1 MVENAASAP
10 PPAPPASGSALGPR
24 IASALVMVPVALA
37 IVWYGGPW
45 ISGLAALAAA
55 IMAWE
60 WGRLVGRSTG
70 LLDGLLLAG
79 IAALAVLVGAFVA
92 SWLGLLVGLGG
103 ILLQQRLAAARN
115 EVPIWTAVGLA
126 WIIGPCIG
134 FVWLRADSAD
144 GTATVYWLLATVWAI
159 DTAAY
164 VAGKTI
170 GGPKLAPRISPKK
183 TWSGLIGGVVA
194 ATAVGLAAALIVGS
208 DRSWQVALLS
218 GALAIVE
225 QIGDMAESFAKR
237 RFGAKDSSNLIPG
250 HGGLLDR
257 LDGMLAV
264 VVAVVILSLVTGGSV
279 LTWR

>member
-1 MVENAASAP
+1 MVENAVSAP
-10 PPAPPASGSALGPR
+10 PPAPPASGSALGAR

-45 ISGLAALAAA
+45 IVGLAALAAA
-55 IMAWE
+55 LMAWE

-70 LLDGLLLAG
+70 LVDGFLLAA
-79 IAALAVLVGAFVA
+79 IAVVSVLSAAYAAAWV
-92 SWLGLLVGLGG
+92 GLLVGAAG
-103 ILLQQRLAAARN
+103 ILLQQRLAASRN
-115 EVPIWTAVGLA
+115 LAPIWTAAGLA
-126 WIIGPCIG
+126 WIIGACIG
-134 FVWLRADSAD
+134 FVWLRGDPAW
-144 GTATVYWLLATVWAI
+144 GMATVFWLLAVVWAI

-164 VAGKTI
+164 IAGKTI

-183 TWSGLIGGVVA
+183 TWAGLIGGVA
-194 ATAVGLAAALIVGS
+194 AAIVVGLVTALIVGS
-208 DRSWQVALLS
+208 DKIWQIALLS

-237 RFGAKDSSNLIPG
+237 RFGVKDSGNLIPG

-264 VVAVVILSLVTGGSV
+264 VVAVVVLSLVTGGSV

>member
-10 PPAPPASGSALGPR
+10 PPAPPASGSALGAR

-45 ISGLAALAAA
+45 IAGLAALAAA
-55 IMAWE
+55 VMAWE
-60 WGRLVGRSTG
+60 WGRLVGRAST
-70 LLDGLLLAG
+70 LTDSLLLAG
-79 IAALAVLVGAFVA
+79 IAALPVLLGAYVTPWF
-92 SWLGLLVGLGG
+92 GLLVGLAG
-103 ILLQQRLAAARN
+103 ILLLHRLAGSRNAA
-115 EVPIWTAVGLA
+115 PIWTAAGLA

-134 FVWLRADSAD
+134 FVWLRSEPA
-144 GTATVYWLLATVWAI
+144 GTATLFWLLAVVWAI

-164 VAGKTI
+164 IAGKTI

-183 TWSGLIGGVVA
+183 TWAGLIGGLLA
-194 ATAVGLAAALIVGS
+194 AILVGLAAALIVGS
-208 DRSWQVALLS
+208 DKIWQVALLS

-237 RFGAKDSSNLIPG
+237 RFGVKDSGNLIPG

>member
-24 IASALVMVPVALA
+24 IASALVMIPVALA
-37 IVWYGGPW
+37 VVWYGAPW
-45 ISGLAALAAA
+45 SSGLAALAAA
-55 IMAWE
+55 LMAWE
-60 WGRLVGRSTG
+60 WGRMVGRSPG

-79 IAALAVLVGAFVA
+79 IAALSVLAGAYVA
-92 SWLGLLVGLGG
+92 AWVGLLVGLLG
-103 ILLQQRLAAARN
+103 ILLQHRLAGDRNAA
-115 EVPIWTAVGLA
+115 PLWTAIGLG
-126 WIIGPCIG
+126 WIIAPCIG
-134 FVWLRADSAD
+134 FVWLRDDPANGA
-144 GTATVYWLLATVWAI
+144 ATVFWLLAVVWAI

-183 TWSGLIGGVVA
+183 TWAGLIGGVLA
-194 ATAVGLAAALIVGS
+194 AILVGLVTALVVGS
-208 DRSWQVALLS
+208 DRVWSIGLLS

-237 RFGAKDSSNLIPG
+237 RFGAKDSGNLIPG

-264 VVAVVILSLVTGGSV
+264 VLAVVILSLVTGGSV

>member
-10 PPAPPASGSALGPR
+10 PPAPPASGSALGAR

-37 IVWYGGPW
+37 VVWYGGPW
-45 ISGLAALAAA
+45 IAGLAALAAA
-55 IMAWE
+55 VMAWE

-70 LLDGLLLAG
+70 PTDGLLLAG
-79 IAALAVLVGAFVA
+79 IAAISVLLGAYIAIWF
-92 SWLGLLVGLGG
+92 GLLVGLAG
-103 ILLQQRLAAARN
+103 ILLQHRLGGTRNAA
-115 EVPIWTAVGLA
+115 PIWTAAGLA

-134 FVWLRADSAD
+134 FVWLRSEPA
-144 GTATVYWLLATVWAI
+144 GTATIFWLLAVVWAI

-164 VAGKTI
+164 IAGKTI

-183 TWSGLIGGVVA
+183 TWAGLIGGLLA
-194 ATAVGLAAALIVGS
+194 AILVGLAAALIVGS
-208 DRSWQVALLS
+208 DKIWQIALLS

-237 RFGAKDSSNLIPG
+237 RFGVKDSGNLIPG

>member
-10 PPAPPASGSALGPR
+10 PPAPPASGSALGAR

-45 ISGLAALAAA
+45 IAGLAALAAA
-55 IMAWE
+55 VMAWE
-60 WGRLVGRSTG
+60 WSRLVGRASSLT
-70 LLDGLLLAG
+70 DSLLLAG
-79 IAALAVLVGAFVA
+79 IAAIPVLLGAYIAIWF
-92 SWLGLLVGLGG
+92 GLLVGLAG
-103 ILLQQRLAAARN
+103 ILLQHRLAGSRNAA
-115 EVPIWTAVGLA
+115 PIWTAAGLA

-134 FVWLRADSAD
+134 FVWLRSEPA
-144 GTATVYWLLATVWAI
+144 GTATMFWLLAVVWAI

-164 VAGKTI
+164 IAGKTI

-183 TWSGLIGGVVA
+183 TWAGLIGGLLA
-194 ATAVGLAAALIVGS
+194 AILVGLAAALIVGS
-208 DRSWQVALLS
+208 DKIWQIALLS
-218 GALAIVE
+218 DALAIVE

-237 RFGAKDSSNLIPG
+237 RFGAKDSGSLIPG

>member
-10 PPAPPASGSALGPR
+10 PPAPPASGSALGAR
-24 IASALVMVPVALA
+24 IASALVMVPVALV

-45 ISGLAALAAA
+45 IAGLAALASAL
-55 IMAWE
+55 MAWE
-60 WGRLVGRSTG
+60 WGRLVGRSSG
-70 LLDGLLLAG
+70 LTDGLLLAG
-79 IAALAVLVGAFVA
+79 IAAIPVLVGAYTA
-92 SWLGLLVGLGG
+92 TWLGLLVGIAG
-103 ILLQQRLAAARN
+103 ILVQQRLAGARN
-115 EVPIWTAVGLA
+115 AAPVWTAAGLA

-134 FVWLRADSAD
+134 FIWLRADPVA
-144 GTATVYWLLATVWAI
+144 GRATVFWLLAVVWAI

-164 VAGKTI
+164 IAGKTI

-183 TWSGLIGGVVA
+183 TWAGLIGGVLA
-194 ATAVGLAAALIVGS
+194 AIIVGLVTALIMVP
-208 DRSWQVALLS
+208 DRIWQIALLS

-225 QIGDMAESFAKR
+225 QIGDMAESLAKR
-237 RFGAKDSSNLIPG
+237 RFGVKDSGSLIPG

-264 VVAVVILSLVTGGSV
+264 VIAVAILSLVTGGSV

>member
-24 IASALVMVPVALA
+24 IASALVMIPVALVV
-37 IVWYGGPW
+37 VWYGAPW
-45 ISGLAALAAA
+45 SSGFTALAAA
-55 IMAWE
+55 VMAWE
-60 WGRLVGRSTG
+60 WGRMVGRAPG
-70 LLDGLLLAG
+70 LADGLLLAA
-79 IAALAVLVGAFVA
+79 IAAISVLVGAFLA
-92 SWLGLLVGLGG
+92 PWLGLLAGLLG
-103 ILLQQRLAAARN
+103 ILLQHRLAGARN
-115 EVPIWTAVGLA
+115 AAPAWTAVGLA
-126 WIIGPCIG
+126 WIIAPCIG
-134 FVWLRADSAD
+134 FVWLRADPVEGA
-144 GTATVYWLLATVWAI
+144 ATVFWLLAVVWAI

-164 VAGKTI
+164 VAGRTI

-183 TWSGLIGGVVA
+183 TWAGLIGGILA
-194 ATAVGLAAALIVGS
+194 ATLVGLAAALIVGS
-208 DRSWQVALLS
+208 DRIGQIALLS

-237 RFGAKDSSNLIPG
+237 RFGAKDSGNLIPG

-264 VVAVVILSLVTGGSV
+264 VLAVVILSLVTGGSV

>member
-10 PPAPPASGSALGPR
+10 PPAPPASGSALGAR

-45 ISGLAALAAA
+45 IAGLAALAAA
-55 IMAWE
+55 VMAWE
-60 WGRLVGRSTG
+60 WSRLVGRASSLT
-70 LLDGLLLAG
+70 DSLLLAG
-79 IAALAVLVGAFVA
+79 IAAIPVLLGAYIAIWF
-92 SWLGLLVGLGG
+92 GLLVGLAG
-103 ILLQQRLAAARN
+103 ILLQHRLAGSRNAA
-115 EVPIWTAVGLA
+115 PIWTAAVLA

-134 FVWLRADSAD
+134 FVWLRSEPA
-144 GTATVYWLLATVWAI
+144 GTATMFWLLAVVWAI

-164 VAGKTI
+164 IAGKTI

-183 TWSGLIGGVVA
+183 TWAGLIGGLLA
-194 ATAVGLAAALIVGS
+194 AILVGLAAALIVGS
-208 DRSWQVALLS
+208 DKIWQIALLS

-237 RFGAKDSSNLIPG
+237 RFGAKDSGSLIPG

>member
-10 PPAPPASGSALGPR
+10 PPAPPASGSALGAR

-45 ISGLAALAAA
+45 ISSLAALSAA

-60 WGRLVGRSTG
+60 WGRLVGRSTRVV
-70 LLDGLLLAG
+70 DDLLLAG
-79 IAALAVLVGAFVA
+79 MAAVSVLAGAYLA
-92 SWLGLLVGLGG
+92 PWLGLLVGVAG
-103 ILLQQRLAAARN
+103 ILLLQRLAGVRNAA
-115 EVPIWTAVGLA
+115 PIWTAAGLA

-134 FVWLRADSAD
+134 FVWLRADPTEGPA
-144 GTATVYWLLATVWAI
+144 TAFWLLAVVWAI

-170 GGPKLAPRISPKK
+170 GGPRLAPRISPKK
-183 TWSGLIGGVVA
+183 TWAGLIGGLLA
-194 ATAVGLAAALIVGS
+194 AVLVGLATALIVGS
-208 DRSWQVALLS
+208 NQIGRIALLS
-218 GALAIVE
+218 GVLAIVE

-237 RFGAKDSSNLIPG
+237 RFGVKDSGNLIPG

-279 LTWR
+279 LSWR

>member
-10 PPAPPASGSALGPR
+10 PPAPPASGSALGAR

-45 ISGLAALAAA
+45 IIGLAALAAA
-55 IMAWE
+55 LMAWE

-70 LLDGLLLAG
+70 LVDSLLLAG
-79 IAALAVLVGAFVA
+79 IAALSVLAGAYVA
-92 SWLGLLVGLGG
+92 AWAGLLVGAAG
-103 ILLQQRLAAARN
+103 IALQQRLAGARN
-115 EVPIWTAVGLA
+115 PAPIWTAAGLA

-134 FVWLRADSAD
+134 FVWIRIGLTE
-144 GTATVYWLLATVWAI
+144 GTATVFWLLAVVWAI

-164 VAGKTI
+164 IAGKTI
-170 GGPKLAPRISPKK
+170 GGPKLAPKISPKK
-183 TWSGLIGGVVA
+183 TWAGLIGGVVA
-194 ATAVGLAAALIVGS
+194 ALIVGLVAALIVGS
-208 DRSWQVALLS
+208 DKIWQIALLS

-237 RFGAKDSSNLIPG
+237 RFGVKDSGNLIPG

>member
-10 PPAPPASGSALGPR
+10 PPAPPGSGSALGAR

-45 ISGLAALAAA
+45 IVGLAMIAAA
-55 IMAWE
+55 LMAWE
-60 WGRLVGRSTG
+60 WGRLVGRVTG
-70 LLDGLLLAG
+70 LTDSLLLAG
-79 IAALAVLVGAFVA
+79 IAAVAVLAGAYVA
-92 SWLGLLVGLGG
+92 AWAGLLVGAAG
-103 ILLQQRLAAARN
+103 ILLQQRLAGSRNAA
-115 EVPIWTAVGLA
+115 PIWTAAGLA
-126 WIIGPCIG
+126 WIVGACIG
-134 FVWLRADSAD
+134 FVWLRADPAW
-144 GTATVYWLLATVWAI
+144 GTATMFWLLAVVWAI

-183 TWSGLIGGVVA
+183 TWAGLIGGV
-194 ATAVGLAAALIVGS
+194 AAALLVGLVTGVIVGS
-208 DRSWQVALLS
+208 DKIWQIALLS

-237 RFGAKDSSNLIPG
+237 RFGVKDSSNLIPG

-279 LTWR
+279 LSWR

>member
-10 PPAPPASGSALGPR
+10 PPAPPASGSALGAR

-45 ISGLAALAAA
+45 IAGLAALAAA
-55 IMAWE
+55 VMAWE
-60 WGRLVGRSTG
+60 WSRLVGRASSLT
-70 LLDGLLLAG
+70 DSLLLAG
-79 IAALAVLVGAFVA
+79 IAAIPVLLGAYIAIWF
-92 SWLGLLVGLGG
+92 GLLVGLAG
-103 ILLQQRLAAARN
+103 ILLQHRLAGSRNAA
-115 EVPIWTAVGLA
+115 PIWTAAGLA

-134 FVWLRADSAD
+134 FVWLRSEPA
-144 GTATVYWLLATVWAI
+144 GTATMFWLLAVVWAI

-164 VAGKTI
+164 IAGKTI

-183 TWSGLIGGVVA
+183 TWAGLIGGLLA
-194 ATAVGLAAALIVGS
+194 AILVGLAAALIVGS
-208 DRSWQVALLS
+208 DKIWQIALLS

-237 RFGAKDSSNLIPG
+237 RFGAKDSGSLIPG

-264 VVAVVILSLVTGGSV
+264 VVAVVVLSLVTGGSV

>member
-10 PPAPPASGSALGPR
+10 PPAPPASGSALGAR

-45 ISGLAALAAA
+45 IAGLAALAAA
-55 IMAWE
+55 VMAWE

-70 LLDGLLLAG
+70 LTDGLLLAG
-79 IAALAVLVGAFVA
+79 IAAIPVLLGAYVA
-92 SWLGLLVGLGG
+92 PWFGLLAGLAG

-115 EVPIWTAVGLA
+115 AAPIWTAAGLA
-126 WIIGPCIG
+126 WIIGPCVG
-134 FVWLRADSAD
+134 FVWLRSEPA
-144 GTATVYWLLATVWAI
+144 GTATMFWLLAMVWAI

-183 TWSGLIGGVVA
+183 TWAGLVGGLLA
-194 ATAVGLAAALIVGS
+194 AFLVGLAAALIVGS
-208 DRSWQVALLS
+208 DKIWQVALLS

-237 RFGAKDSSNLIPG
+237 RFGVKDSGNLIPG

-264 VVAVVILSLVTGGSV
+264 VVAIVILSLVTGGSV

>member
-10 PPAPPASGSALGPR
+10 PPAPPASGSALGAR

-45 ISGLAALAAA
+45 IAGLAALAAA
-55 IMAWE
+55 VMAWE
-60 WGRLVGRSTG
+60 WSRLVGRASSLT
-70 LLDGLLLAG
+70 DSLLLAG
-79 IAALAVLVGAFVA
+79 IAAIPVLLGAYIAIWF
-92 SWLGLLVGLGG
+92 GLLVGLAG
-103 ILLQQRLAAARN
+103 ILLQHRLAGSRNAA
-115 EVPIWTAVGLA
+115 PIWTAAGLA

-134 FVWLRADSAD
+134 FVWLRSEPA
-144 GTATVYWLLATVWAI
+144 GTATMFWLLAVVWAI

-164 VAGKTI
+164 IAGKTI

-183 TWSGLIGGVVA
+183 TWAGLIGGLLA
-194 ATAVGLAAALIVGS
+194 AILVGLAAALIVGS
-208 DRSWQVALLS
+208 DKIWQIALLS

-237 RFGAKDSSNLIPG
+237 RFGVKDSGNLIPG

>member
-10 PPAPPASGSALGPR
+10 PPAPPASGSALGAR

-45 ISGLAALAAA
+45 IIGLAALAAA
-55 IMAWE
+55 LMAWE
-60 WGRLVGRSTG
+60 WGRLVGRATG
-70 LLDGLLLAG
+70 LVDSLLLAG
-79 IAALAVLVGAFVA
+79 IAAAAVLAGAYVA
-92 SWLGLLVGLGG
+92 AWVGLLVGVAG
-103 ILLQQRLAAARN
+103 IVLQQRLAGARN
-115 EVPIWTAVGLA
+115 GAPIWTAAGLA

-134 FVWLRADSAD
+134 FVWLRADPAE
-144 GTATVYWLLATVWAI
+144 GAATVFWLLAVVWAI

-183 TWSGLIGGVVA
+183 TWAGLIGGV
-194 ATAVGLAAALIVGS
+194 AAALVVGLVTALVVGS
-208 DRSWQVALLS
+208 DKIWQIALLS
-218 GALAIVE
+218 GVLAIVE

-237 RFGAKDSSNLIPG
+237 RFGVKDSGNLIPG

-264 VVAVVILSLVTGGSV
+264 VAAVVVLSLVTGGSV

>member
-10 PPAPPASGSALGPR
+10 PPALPASGSALGAR

-45 ISGLAALAAA
+45 IAGLAALAAA
-55 IMAWE
+55 LMAWE
-60 WGRLVGRSTG
+60 WGRLVGRSTS
-70 LLDGLLLAG
+70 LVDSLLLAG
-79 IAALAVLVGAFVA
+79 IAALSVLVAAFVVPWA
-92 SWLGLLVGLGG
+92 GLIIGVAG
-103 ILLQQRLAAARN
+103 ILLQHRLAGARN
-115 EVPIWTAVGLA
+115 LTPIWTAAGLA
-126 WIIGPCIG
+126 WIIAPCIG
-134 FVWLRADSAD
+134 FIWLRDDPVA
-144 GTATVYWLLATVWAI
+144 GIQTVFWLLAVVWAI

-183 TWSGLIGGVVA
+183 TWAGLIGGVA
-194 ATAVGLAAALIVGS
+194 AALVVGAVTALIVGS
-208 DRSWQVALLS
+208 DRIWQVAFLS

-237 RFGAKDSSNLIPG
+237 RFGVKDSGNLIPG

-264 VVAVVILSLVTGGSV
+264 VVAVVILSLVSGGSV

>member
-10 PPAPPASGSALGPR
+10 PPAPPASGSALGAR

-45 ISGLAALAAA
+45 IAGLAALAAA
-55 IMAWE
+55 LMAWE

-70 LLDGLLLAG
+70 LVDSLFLAAIAAIAVLAG
-79 IAALAVLVGAFVA
+79 AYVAAWV
-92 SWLGLLVGLGG
+92 GLLVGAAG
-103 ILLQQRLAAARN
+103 ILLQQRLAGARTAA
-115 EVPIWTAVGLA
+115 PIWTAAGLA
-126 WIIGPCIG
+126 WIIAPCIG
-134 FVWLRADSAD
+134 FVWLRADPD
-144 GTATVYWLLATVWAI
+144 EGTATVFWLLAVVWAI

-183 TWSGLIGGVVA
+183 TWAGLIGGVTA
-194 ATAVGLAAALIVGS
+194 AIVVGLVTALIVGS
-208 DRSWQVALLS
+208 DKIWQIALLS

-237 RFGAKDSSNLIPG
+237 RFGVKDSGNLIPG

-264 VVAVVILSLVTGGSV
+264 VVAVVVLSLVTGGSV

>member
-10 PPAPPASGSALGPR
+10 PPAPPASGSALGAR

-45 ISGLAALAAA
+45 ISSLAALSAA

-60 WGRLVGRSTG
+60 WGRLVGRSTRVV
-70 LLDGLLLAG
+70 DDLLLAG
-79 IAALAVLVGAFVA
+79 MAAVSVLAGAYLA
-92 SWLGLLVGLGG
+92 PWLGLLVGVAG
-103 ILLQQRLAAARN
+103 ILLLQRLAGVRNAA
-115 EVPIWTAVGLA
+115 PIWTAAGLA

-134 FVWLRADSAD
+134 FVWLRADPTEGPA
-144 GTATVYWLLATVWAI
+144 TAFWLLAVVWAI

-170 GGPKLAPRISPKK
+170 GGPRLAPRISPKK
-183 TWSGLIGGVVA
+183 TWAGLIGGLLA
-194 ATAVGLAAALIVGS
+194 AVLVGLATALIIGS
-208 DRSWQVALLS
+208 NQIGRIALLS

-237 RFGAKDSSNLIPG
+237 RFGVKDSGNLIPG

-279 LTWR
+279 LSWR

>member
-10 PPAPPASGSALGPR
+10 PPAPPASGSALGAR

-37 IVWYGGPW
+37 IVWAGGPW
-45 ISGLAALAAA
+45 IAGLGALAAA
-55 IMAWE
+55 LMAWE
-60 WGRLVGRSTG
+60 WGRLVGRSTS
-70 LLDGLLLAG
+70 LADSLLLAS
-79 IAALAVLVGAFVA
+79 IAAVSVLAGAFVA
-92 SWLGLLVGLGG
+92 AWLGLLVGIAG
-103 ILLQQRLAAARN
+103 ILLQHRLAGARN
-115 EVPIWTAVGLA
+115 AAPIWTSAGLA
-126 WIIGPCIG
+126 WIIAPCVG
-134 FVWLRADSAD
+134 FVWLRAVPV
-144 GTATVYWLLATVWAI
+144 GGGATIYWLLAVVWAI

-164 VAGKTI
+164 IAGKTI

-183 TWSGLIGGVVA
+183 TWAGLIGGLLA
-194 ATAVGLAAALIVGS
+194 ATIVGLVTALVMGS
-208 DRSWQVALLS
+208 DRVWQIAALS

-237 RFGAKDSSNLIPG
+237 RFGVKDSGNLIPG

-264 VVAVVILSLVTGGSV
+264 VVAVVVLSLVTGGSV

>member
-10 PPAPPASGSALGPR
+10 PPAPPASGSALGAR
-24 IASALVMVPVALA
+24 IASALVMIPVALV

-45 ISGLAALAAA
+45 IAGLSALAAA
-55 IMAWE
+55 LMAWE
-60 WGRLVGRSTG
+60 WGRVVGRSSGMT
-70 LLDGLLLAG
+70 DGLLLAG
-79 IAALAVLVGAFVA
+79 IAAISVLVGAYA
-92 SWLGLLVGLGG
+92 AAWLGLLVGVAG
-103 ILLQQRLAAARN
+103 ILAQRRLAGDRNAA
-115 EVPIWTAVGLA
+115 PIWTAAGLA

-134 FVWLRADSAD
+134 FVWLRADPAT
-144 GTATVYWLLATVWAI
+144 GRATVFWLLAVVWAI

-164 VAGKTI
+164 IAGKAI

-183 TWSGLIGGVVA
+183 TWAGLIGGVLA
-194 ATAVGLAAALIVGS
+194 AIIVGLVTAGIIGS
-208 DRSWQVALLS
+208 DRIWPIALLS

-225 QIGDMAESFAKR
+225 QIGDMAESLAKR
-237 RFGAKDSSNLIPG
+237 RFGVKDSGSLIPG

>member
-1 MVENAASAP
+1 MVENAASVP
-10 PPAPPASGSALGPR
+10 PPAPPASGSALGAR

-45 ISGLAALAAA
+45 IAGLAALAAA

-70 LLDGLLLAG
+70 PTDGLLLGG
-79 IAALAVLVGAFVA
+79 IAAIPVVLAAAVA
-92 SWLGLLVGLGG
+92 PWFGLLVGLAG
-103 ILLQQRLAAARN
+103 ILLQHRLAGARN
-115 EVPIWTAVGLA
+115 AAPIWTAAGLA

-134 FVWLRADSAD
+134 FVWLRSQPV
-144 GTATVYWLLATVWAI
+144 GTATMFWLLAVVWAI

-164 VAGKTI
+164 IAGKTI

-183 TWSGLIGGVVA
+183 TWAGLIGGLLA
-194 ATAVGLAAALIVGS
+194 AILVGLAAALIVGS
-208 DRSWQVALLS
+208 DKIGQVALLS

-237 RFGAKDSSNLIPG
+237 RFGVKDSGSLIPG

-264 VVAVVILSLVTGGSV
+264 VAAIVILSLVTGGSV

>member
-10 PPAPPASGSALGPR
+10 PPAPPASGSALGAR

-45 ISGLAALAAA
+45 IAGLAALAAA
-55 IMAWE
+55 VMAWE
-60 WGRLVGRSTG
+60 WSRLVGRASSLT
-70 LLDGLLLAG
+70 DSLLLAG
-79 IAALAVLVGAFVA
+79 IAAIPVLLGAYIAIWF
-92 SWLGLLVGLGG
+92 GLLVGLAG
-103 ILLQQRLAAARN
+103 ILLQHRLAGSRNAA
-115 EVPIWTAVGLA
+115 PIWTAAGLA

-134 FVWLRADSAD
+134 FVWLRSEPA
-144 GTATVYWLLATVWAI
+144 GTATMFWLLAVVWAI

-164 VAGKTI
+164 IAGKTI

-183 TWSGLIGGVVA
+183 TWAGLIGGLLA
-194 ATAVGLAAALIVGS
+194 AILVGLAAALIVGS
-208 DRSWQVALLS
+208 DKIWQIALLS

-237 RFGAKDSSNLIPG
+237 RFGAKDSGSLIPG

>member
-10 PPAPPASGSALGPR
+10 PPAPPASGSALGAR

-45 ISGLAALAAA
+45 ISSLAALSAA

-60 WGRLVGRSTG
+60 WGRLVGRSTRVV
-70 LLDGLLLAG
+70 DDLLLAG
-79 IAALAVLVGAFVA
+79 MAAVSVLAGAYLA
-92 SWLGLLVGLGG
+92 PWLGLLVGVAG
-103 ILLQQRLAAARN
+103 ILLLQRLAGVRNAA
-115 EVPIWTAVGLA
+115 PIWTAAGLA

-134 FVWLRADSAD
+134 FVWLRADPTEGPA
-144 GTATVYWLLATVWAI
+144 TAFWLLAVVWAI

-170 GGPKLAPRISPKK
+170 GGPRLAPRISPKK
-183 TWSGLIGGVVA
+183 TWAGLIGGLLA
-194 ATAVGLAAALIVGS
+194 AVLVGLATALIVGS
-208 DRSWQVALLS
+208 NQIGRIALLS

-237 RFGAKDSSNLIPG
+237 RFGVKDSGNLIPG

-279 LTWR
+279 LSWR